1 METQAYA
8 SAVMNKKGREMD
20 VKLSKED
27 YNSHLTIVDFDDS
40 RINELQF
47 DRSGKLKWFTMC
59 Y

>member
-40 RINELQF
+40 RINELRF
-47 DRSGKLKWFTMC
+47 DRSGKLK
-59 Y
+59 